1 MNKNIVVSSIGGAL
15 HLDEEDAKW
24 LYDHVSDSLKESL
37 DKIMSSPKV
46 AITLPEAVD
55 FLFGTLSN
63 KLRCNRWLC
72 RLVDE
77 KKDKYEH
84 LTVNIIPT
92 EMFVIE
98 MDRQG
103 GEEFRSQNNYDWEQ
117 ASEWSID

>member
-1 MNKNIVVSSIGGAL
+1 MNQNIVISSIGGTL
-15 HLDEEDAKW
+15 HLDEEDSKW
-24 LYDHVSDSLKESL
+24 LYDHVSDELRKKLDLMMKSRLVALSLSE
-37 DKIMSSPKV
+37 
-46 AITLPEAVD
+46 AIDL
-55 FLFGTLSN
+55 LFGTLSN
-63 KLRCNRWLC
+63 KLRCNKWLC

-92 EMFVIE
+92 ELFVIE

-117 ASEWSID
+117 ANEWSVE

>member
-1 MNKNIVVSSIGGAL
+1 MNKNIVISSIGGAL
-15 HLDEEDAKW
+15 HLDEDDSKW
-24 LYDHVSDSLKESL
+24 LYDHVSDEIKEKL

-46 AITLPEAVD
+46 AVTLPEAID
-55 FLFGTLSN
+55 FFFGTLAN
-63 KLRCNRWLC
+63 KQRCNKWLC

-77 KKDKYEH
+77 NREKYPH

-92 EMFVIE
+92 ELFVIE

-117 ASEWSID
+117 ATEWSIE

>member
-1 MNKNIVVSSIGGAL
+1 MNKNIVVSSIGGSL
-15 HLDEEDAKW
+15 KLDEEDAKW
-24 LYDHVSDSLKESL
+24 LYDHISDSLKESL
-37 DKIMSSPKV
+37 DKIMNSPKIAV
-46 AITLPEAVD
+46 TLSEAVD

-72 RLVDE
+72 RLADE
-77 KKDKYEH
+77 KKEKYPH

-92 EMFVIE
+92 ELFVIE

-117 ASEWSID
+117 TEEWSID